1 MKPGDLSMTFARRC
15 LIAATLALAG
25 WCGAASAETLSE
37 WTNATVNPNG
47 DAGMLYMSTLQHF
60 GTPYG
65 LDLKMVALKG
75 DPLLLKALIAGQVD
89 SYIGG
94 PGSPMIAASKGA
106 DVRIIGCNWV
116 KQNYVLW
123 GRGDVKAL
131 GDLRGR
137 NIGISTPGSAPDIF
151 VRAAL
156 KNAGLSIEGINFVSA
171 GTPPGT
177 LAQLVGGVIDAT
189 TAGSEYSSRAK
200 AMGLNMITTSMAAT
214 PLSMQRCY
222 FVSSKAIKADP
233 DRVAR
238 FLAAEMAAYDYS
250 LSHRAET
257 IALTR
262 SITRADAEARE
273 PIDGY
278 DFVVDSNTIDMSFE
292 PPLDKLDW
300 LRDVL
305 VESGQIPSTWKVE
318 TMIDRGPLE
327 KARVL
332 FKASAA
338 AKGTA
343 APH

>member
-1 MKPGDLSMTFARRC
+1 MASVTRS
-15 LIAATLALAG
+15 LIAAMLTLASWQVPAR
-25 WCGAASAETLSE
+25 AEPLVE

-47 DAGMLYMSTLQHF
+47 DAGMLYMGALQHF
-60 GTPYG
+60 GVPYG
-65 LDLKMVALKG
+65 LDLKMLALKG

-106 DVRIIGCNWV
+106 DVRIVGCNWI

-123 GRGDVKAL
+123 GRGPVKTL
-131 GDLRGR
+131 EDLRGR

-151 VRAAL
+151 VHAAL
-156 KNAGLSIEGINFVSA
+156 KNAGLSGEGVNFVSA

-177 LAQLVGGVIDAT
+177 LAQLAAGVIDAT
-189 TAGSEYSSRAK
+189 TSGSEYSSRAK
-200 AMGLNMITTSMAAT
+200 AMGLNLITTSSAAT

-222 FVSSKAIKADP
+222 FVSSKTIKADP

-238 FLAAEMAAYDYS
+238 FLAAEMAAYTYS

-262 SITRADAEARE
+262 SITRADADARE

-278 DFVVDSNTIDMSFE
+278 DLIADSGTIDLSFE
-292 PPLDKLDW
+292 PPMEKLAW

-305 VESGQIPSTWKVE
+305 VDTGQIASGWHLE

-327 KARVL
+327 KARDL
-332 FKASAA
+332 FKAASASSVA
-338 AKGTA
+338 AV
-343 APH
+343 PR